1 MLFPMRL
8 TTTLTIRVPSLPV
21 AIAGF
26 LILVLVVTMVFRS
39 LGVFLSPNQP
49 TGLGALMIEGWVS
62 REQFMKFITLYK
74 KGSYSLLLTTGG
86 PYFLDCARDDIGY
99 ADQVGKLVR
108 DSGLAPGELVVI
120 PVPAVRADRTRA
132 AAAAVTRWIETEAA
146 QLTSVDVGSE
156 GPHARRSWLV
166 YRHAL
171 EPRGLEIGIISSD
184 PGYDVRKWWV
194 SSEGVKAVSSE
205 FAGWVWEACCSGN
218 EHPRPPEVH

>member
-1 MLFPMRL
+1 MVFLMRF
-8 TTTLTIRVPSLPV
+8 TTTVTIRVPSLPV

-26 LILVLVVTMVFRS
+26 LLRVLAVTMVFRC
-39 LGVFLSPNQP
+39 LGVFLSPSQP
-49 TGLGALMIEGWVS
+49 TGRGALVIEGWVS
-62 REQFMKFITLYK
+62 REQFMNFIALYK
-74 KGSYSLLLTTGG
+74 KGRYSLLLTTGG

-99 ADQVGKLVR
+99 AAQVGKLVR

-132 AAAAVTRWIETEAA
+132 AAAAVARWIETEAV

-166 YRHAL
+166 YRYAL
-171 EPRGLEIGIISSD
+171 EPRGLEIGVISSD
-184 PGYDVRKWWV
+184 PGYDLRQWWV

-205 FAGWVWEACCSGN
+205 FAGWAWETCCSRK
-218 EHPRPPEVH
+218 EPPRPPEVH